1 MKVKAIKYLFLL
13 LSATACAQQINSDNT
28 EPKEPAEIIE
38 DKNLSS
44 PIPAAELTEEY
55 VVSLEGKTI
64 AIVANQTSMIGSV
77 HLVDSLLSLGVNVKN
92 VFAPEHGFRG
102 NADAGEKV
110 KDGKDKK
117 SGLPIISLYGKNLK
131 PSTEMF
137 EGIDLILF
145 DIQDVGARFYT
156 YISTMTYMMEACA
169 EQDVPMMILDRP
181 NPNGHYIDGPVLD
194 PKFKSFVGMHP
205 IPVVHGLTMGEYAQM
220 VNGEG
225 WLKDSIQCDLTVI
238 EMNHYNH
245 NSIYELPVKPSPNL
259 PNMKSIYLYPSL
271 CFFEGTVVSAGR
283 GTDKP
288 FQIFGYPKM
297 PNATFEF
304 TPRSIKGAA
313 SNPKFKGKKCVGV
326 DLSVGSDSSLRAISK
341 LDLSWLIN
349 AFKDYSSSTKEFF
362 DPKFFDLLAGSDKL
376 RKQIESGKTVKEIE
390 ATWKDDLDQFK
401 TVRQKY
407 LLYD

>member
-13 LSATACAQQINSDNT
+13 LSATACAQQSKTNKI
-28 EPKEPAEIIE
+28 EPVIAKVKPVKIG
-38 DKNLSS
+38 LSN
-44 PIPAAELTEEY
+44 PIPAADLTEKY
-55 VVSLEGKTI
+55 LPSLEGKTI
-64 AIVANQTSMIGSV
+64 AIVANQTSMVGSV
-77 HLVDSLLSLGVNVKN
+77 HLVDTLLSLGINVKN

-110 KDGKDKK
+110 KDGKDRK

-131 PSTEMF
+131 PSAERF

-181 NPNGHYIDGPVLD
+181 NPNGHYVDGPVLD
-194 PKFKSFVGMHP
+194 SKFKSFVGMHP
-205 IPVVHGLTMGEYAQM
+205 IPVVHGMTMGEYAQM
-220 VNGEG
+220 VNGEY
-225 WLKDSIQCDLTVI
+225 WLKDSVQCNISVV
-238 EMNHYNH
+238 EMDHYNH

-271 CFFEGTVVSAGR
+271 CFFEGTIVSAGR
-283 GTDKP
+283 GTDNP
-288 FQIFGYPKM
+288 FQLFGYPKM
-297 PNATFEF
+297 PNTEFDF

-313 SNPKFKGKKCVGV
+313 SNPKFKGKKCSGV
-326 DLSVGSDSSLRAISK
+326 DLSTKPDSSLRAISR

-349 AFKDYSSSTKEFF
+349 AFKDYKNNGKDFF
-362 DPKFFDLLAGSDKL
+362 DPKFFDLLAGSDIL
-376 RKQIESGKTVKEIE
+376 RKQIQSGKSIQEIE
-390 ATWKDDLDQFK
+390 DSWKSDLQEFK
-401 TVRQKY
+401 KIRKKY
-407 LLYD
+407 LIYD

>member
-13 LSATACAQQINSDNT
+13 LSATACAQQSKTDKV
-28 EPKEPAEIIE
+28 ESEKAEVEAVEIE
-38 DKNLSS
+38 LSQ
-44 PIPAAELTEEY
+44 PMPAAELTEKY
-55 VVSLEGKTI
+55 VSSLVGKTI
-64 AIVANQTSMIGSV
+64 AVVANQTSTVGSV
-77 HLVDSLLSLGVNVKN
+77 HLVDSLLSLGISVKN

-131 PSTEMF
+131 PSAEMF
-137 EGIDLILF
+137 KGVDLILF

-169 EQDVPMMILDRP
+169 EQGVPMMILDRP
-181 NPNGHYIDGPVLD
+181 NPNGHYVDGPVLD

-205 IPVVHGLTMGEYAQM
+205 IPVVHGMTMGEYAQM

-225 WLKDSIQCDLTVI
+225 WLKDSIHCNLTVI
-238 EMNHYNH
+238 EMDHYDH
-245 NSIYELPVKPSPNL
+245 NSIHELPVKPSPNL

-271 CFFEGTVVSAGR
+271 CFFEGTIVSAGR

-313 SNPKFKGKKCVGV
+313 SNPKFKGKRCNGI
-326 DLSVGSDSSLRAISK
+326 DLSSESDSSLRALSK
-341 LDLSWLIN
+341 LDLSWLIRTY
-349 AFKDYSSSTKEFF
+349 KDYKSDSKEFF
-362 DPKFFDLLAGSDKL
+362 DPKFFDLLAGSDSL
-376 RKQIESGKTVKEIE
+376 RKHIKSGKTVKEIE
-390 ATWKDDLDQFK
+390 ATWKDDLDRFK
-401 TVRQKY
+401 SVREKY